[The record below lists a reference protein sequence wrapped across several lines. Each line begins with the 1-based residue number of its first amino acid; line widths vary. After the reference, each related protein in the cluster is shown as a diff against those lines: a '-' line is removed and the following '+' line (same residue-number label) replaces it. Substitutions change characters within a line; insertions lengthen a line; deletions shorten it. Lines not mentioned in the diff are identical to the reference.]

1 MDDLISRE
9 TVENFVDNMPSELT
23 EDGRRMIR
31 QIRFKEF
38 IADCPSAF
46 DEMTNGEVIKALFP
60 NMKVHEYTEKVV
72 LNGLGDEFQ
81 IQSMAW
87 KNWWNAPY
95 KRVSE

>member
-1 MDDLISRE
+1 MNRAELI
-9 TVENFVDNMPSELT
+9 
-23 EDGRRMIR
+23 
-31 QIRFKEF
+31 KA
-38 IADCPSAF
+38 IAEEIAE
-46 DEMTNGEVIKALFP
+46 EMLEHIEKLEPLTNGEVLKALFP

-95 KRVSE
+95 KGVSE